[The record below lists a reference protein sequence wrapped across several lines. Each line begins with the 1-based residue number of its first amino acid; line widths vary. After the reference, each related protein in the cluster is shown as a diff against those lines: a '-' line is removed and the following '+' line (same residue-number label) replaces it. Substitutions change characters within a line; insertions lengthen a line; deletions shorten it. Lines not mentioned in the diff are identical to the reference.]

1 METTAAG
8 KPDASLLAA
17 AGAASSAPL
26 AAPGAPVP
34 APRNWHRE
42 AADIVAVVASMRH
55 AFPSLAAIYTPQTCD
70 ELANAWAPILERH
83 DIDLGKF
90 MIYVTAAGITIP
102 VAVSTARAIKADI
115 RSAKT
120 VRPAPAPQASSPE
133 PEPASAPAAS
143 PEPASVDLEVHNPPM
158 AAAGP
163 VLEGAPAV
171 QE

>member
-1 METTAAG
+1 
-8 KPDASLLAA
+8 
-17 AGAASSAPL
+17 
-26 AAPGAPVP
+26 
-34 APRNWHRE
+34 
-42 AADIVAVVASMRH
+42 
-55 AFPSLAAIYTPQTCD
+55 
-70 ELANAWAPILERH
+70 
-83 DIDLGKF
+83 

-120 VRPAPAPQASSPE
+120 ARPAPAPQAASPE
-133 PEPASAPAAS
+133 PTASAPAAS

-158 AAAGP
+158 DAAGP